1 MGKRAREK
9 KLAKLAPIIAE
20 KQSIEKR
27 KVERA
32 LPRIRYAKQVSLAL
46 AATVFLL
53 WVGAVVLD
61 KINIWVQKG

>member
-20 KQSIEKR
+20 KKSIEKR

-61 KINIWVQKG
+61 KINVWVQKG

>member
-9 KLAKLAPIIAE
+9 KLAKIATVVAQKE
-20 KQSIEKR
+20 MIEQR
-27 KVERA
+27 KKERI
-32 LPRIRYAKQVSLAL
+32 LPRVRYAKQVSLAL

-53 WVGAVVLD
+53 WVGTVVLE